1 MTVLEWWHTGLAAL
15 VVGFLLWLTLSRR
28 NGQIG
33 LPPFRR
39 TTSDPPIRNACA
51 VVSRTVDTERCL
63 VTASR
68 AISCGSHAVDL
79 RFSWFTVRAFWDRV
93 SSAHNPEAV
102 DRFVVGQVNQEITEI
117 GPGCSSSTRCWAPM
131 TS

>member
-51 VVSRTVDTERCL
+51 VVSRTVDTERLRSHREPRNL
-63 VTASR
+63 VRISR
-68 AISCGSHAVDL
+68 
-79 RFSWFTVRAFWDRV
+79 R
-93 SSAHNPEAV
+93 
-102 DRFVVGQVNQEITEI
+102 
-117 GPGCSSSTRCWAPM
+117 
-131 TS
+131 